1 MATIDTVQRYARL
14 DCDEP
19 TKEHVRERD
28 KGNLP
33 TLGCGDTAPSAIRC
47 LAELAQS
54 VDNGELPQPVADVIE
69 KHLAVQEETDDGQP
83 D

>member
-1 MATIDTVQRYARL
+1 MSTTDTVQRYAQL

-47 LAELAQS
+47 LAELARLADEG
-54 VDNGELPQPVADVIE
+54 VVPQAVANTIE
-69 KHLAVQEETDDGQP
+69 KHLAVEEE
-83 D
+83 